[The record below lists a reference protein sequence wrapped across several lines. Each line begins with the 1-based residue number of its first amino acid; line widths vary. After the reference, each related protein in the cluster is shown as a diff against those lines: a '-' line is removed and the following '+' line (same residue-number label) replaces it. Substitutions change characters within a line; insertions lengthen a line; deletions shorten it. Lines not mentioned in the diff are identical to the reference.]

1 MINLKKKWLAVKI
14 VSENYGFTVKM
25 TQFKLN
31 AS

>member
-1 MINLKKKWLAVKI
+1 MINLKKWLAVKI